1 MNRGV
6 FITFEGPEASG
17 KSTHIRLL
25 AERLRER
32 GITVTLTREPGGT
45 PLCEAIR
52 RLLQHDGSG
61 EAPVPQAE
69 VLLFLASRAQH
80 VARVIEPALAR
91 GEWVLC
97 DRFSDST
104 LAYQGYGRGFDLAQL
119 RAIDAFATRERTPD
133 LTVLLDVTPETSRQR
148 LRTRQVENAAA
159 PDRIEREA
167 DAFHARLR
175 AGFLELAAT
184 EPERFVVLTTE
195 REPDEV
201 AAEILAAIDRRFFKG
216 GVGTL
221 PCGMGVPPMKHGQDA
236 RATPASK
243 GAEDAE

>member
-6 FITFEGPEASG
+6 FITFEGPEGSG

-25 AERLRER
+25 AERLRAR
-32 GITVTLTREPGGT
+32 GIAVTLTREPGGT
-45 PLCEAIR
+45 PLGEAIR

-61 EAPVPQAE
+61 DSPEPRAE

-80 VARVIEPALAR
+80 VARVIEPALSR

-119 RAIDAFATRERTPD
+119 RAVDAFATCARRPD
-133 LTVLLDVTPETSRQR
+133 LTVLLDVAPATSRQR
-148 LRTRQVENAAA
+148 LHARHAQTATA
-159 PDRIEREA
+159 PDRIERET

-175 AGFLELAAT
+175 AGFLELAAAD
-184 EPERFVVLTTE
+184 PGRFVVLTTE
-195 REPDEV
+195 RQSDQV
-201 AAEILAAIDRRFFKG
+201 AEDILAAIDHRY
-216 GVGTL
+216 
-221 PCGMGVPPMKHGQDA
+221 A
-236 RATPASK
+236 
-243 GAEDAE
+243 GAEHAD

>member
-25 AERLRER
+25 AERLRAR
-32 GITVTLTREPGGT
+32 GIAVTLTREHGGT
-45 PLCEAIR
+45 PLGEAIR

-80 VARVIEPALAR
+80 VARVIEPALSR

-119 RAIDAFATRERTPD
+119 RAVDAFATCALTPD
-133 LTVLLDVTPETSRQR
+133 LTVLLDVTPETSRRR
-148 LRTRQVENAAA
+148 LRARQAQTDAA
-159 PDRIEREA
+159 PDRIERET

-175 AGFLELAAT
+175 AGFLELAAA
-184 EPERFVVLTTE
+184 EPRRVTVLTTE
-195 REPDEV
+195 REQEQV
-201 AAEILAAIDRRFFKG
+201 AAEILAAVERRVG
-216 GVGTL
+216 GTG
-221 PCGMGVPPMKHGQDA
+221 HAD
-236 RATPASK
+236 
-243 GAEDAE
+243 